1 MNAKINIIIIS
12 VLANY
17 FVVAQT
23 GTYNGSGSVTQGLGT
38 TTTAN
43 LMPACAS
50 NHITPLGT
58 ITATDATIWI
68 VPAPNNFATGPFASD
83 LYNSCNGVTPTSLAS
98 ANLTSVPTTVIDG
111 SGDVITAYI
120 FSDNYFEMYINGVLV
135 GVDPIPFTPFNS
147 CVVKFKVSRPYTIAV
162 KLVDWEEHLGLG
174 SEIQS
179 PTSQY
184 HAGDGGFIAQFS
196 DGTVTDA
203 TWKAQTYYIAPI
215 ENLSSVVEL
224 SNGTRSTATS
234 TTTPSCN
241 GNCYGIHYAAP
252 SNWNLASYSDSGWPN
267 ATLYTAT
274 AVTNDISYTRFA
286 TTAWPN
292 ASFIWSSNLILD
304 NLVLVR
310 KTVSSLG
317 VNQNVVSNPI
327 RIKNPFSNTIEFSS
341 DIDLN
346 KAILILFDQTG
357 RIIQQWNKNII
368 LKNETTELNSDT
380 TISKGIY
387 YLTVTS
393 EEKKYT
399 LKIIKN

>member
-1 MNAKINIIIIS
+1 MKAKFSIVIII

-17 FVVAQT
+17 FAVAQT
-23 GTYNGSGSVTQGLGT
+23 GTYTGSGSVTQGLGT

-43 LMPACAS
+43 LMPNCAS

-58 ITATDATIWI
+58 ITASDATVWT

-83 LYNSCNGVTPTSLAS
+83 LYNPCNGVTPTSLAT
-98 ANLTSVPTTVIDG
+98 ANLTAVPTTIIDAG
-111 SGDVITAYI
+111 GEVITAYV
-120 FSDNYFEMYINGVLV
+120 FCDNYFEMYINGVLV
-135 GVDPIPFTPFNS
+135 GVDAIPFTPFNS
-147 CVVKFKVSRPYTIAV
+147 AVVKFKVSRPYTIAV

-179 PTSQY
+179 TTSQY

-196 DGTVTDA
+196 DGTVTNA
-203 TWKAQTYYIAPI
+203 SWKAQTFYIAPI

-224 SNGTRSTATS
+224 ANGTRSTATS
-234 TTTPSCN
+234 TTTPACN
-241 GNCYGIHYAAP
+241 GNCYGIHYAVP
-252 SNWNLASYSDSGWPN
+252 SNWNAVSYSDTTWPS
-267 ATLYTAT
+267 ATLYAAT

-286 TTAWPN
+286 TTAWNN

-317 VNQNVVSNPI
+317 VNQNVVANPI
-327 RIKNPFSNTIEFSS
+327 RIKNPFFNTIEVSS
-341 DIDLN
+341 DVDLN
-346 KAILILFDQTG
+346 DIKLVLYDQTG
-357 RIIQQWNKNII
+357 RIIQQWNKNSI
-368 LKNETTELNSDT
+368 LKNETTELILNT
-380 TISKGIY
+380 AISKGLY
-387 YLTVTS
+387 YLTVAS
-393 EEKKYT
+393 EDKNYT